1 LNGRPGPNLEK
12 NSEESI
18 IITATVQPV
27 GKEIKL
33 QFVNSFIYN
42 SDIKNNNYVGGIFNN
57 NTLYGSV
64 CVGNLKFEMPENLDN
79 FDRTKVNE
87 RVYSVKI
94 YSDSEDYQIVAAF
107 VKSKKTGIEYRL
119 VTPDIV
125 YLPVN
130 NDPENY
136 LKNSCNILSIIAKSN
151 NSDLDAIDEV
161 IPEFANWRLYL
172 VNNIIK

>member
-1 LNGRPGPNLEK
+1 
-12 NSEESI
+12 
-18 IITATVQPV
+18 
-27 GKEIKL
+27 
-33 QFVNSFIYN
+33 
-42 SDIKNNNYVGGIFNN
+42 
-57 NTLYGSV
+57 
-64 CVGNLKFEMPENLDN
+64 MPENLDN